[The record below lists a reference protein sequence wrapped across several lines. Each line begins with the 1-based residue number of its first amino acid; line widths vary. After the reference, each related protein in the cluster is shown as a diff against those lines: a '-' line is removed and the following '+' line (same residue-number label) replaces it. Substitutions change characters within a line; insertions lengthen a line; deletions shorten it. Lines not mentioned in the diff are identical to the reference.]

1 MQRTSSISAVS
12 ITQSIFFAAMLAVC
26 NYATAQKS
34 PIKTPSPLPSDVT
47 PKVFEGECGDFLG
60 HYGPMDFRSAHPD
73 DRRVVERFHFDNEYA
88 AFLKGKTTANTIGS
102 SGLAVGAGFQYV
114 LKSFPNHPTALYAM
128 EQLGFRLKSERLP
141 GTQYP
146 LECWF
151 VRAFKITPD
160 DPVVRAMYGIYL
172 ANRGRSKEAI
182 HNLEL
187 ADQALSDDPN
197 MQYNIGLM
205 NFKLGRFDQAQM
217 NSMRAKKIG
226 FQLDGLEKMLKRS
239 GHWIPTLLLPVE
251 ETDASALPHLSDTDN
266 TKNTVQ

>member
-1 MQRTSSISAVS
+1 MQRHSLFSTASFVHTFFLATILTFCSCAV
-12 ITQSIFFAAMLAVC
+12 
-26 NYATAQKS
+26 AQKS

-73 DRRVVERFHFDNEYA
+73 DRRIVERYHFDNEYA
-88 AFLKGKTTANTIGS
+88 AFLRGKTTANTIGS
-102 SGLAVGAGFQYV
+102 SGLAVGSGFQYT

-128 EQLGFRLKSERLP
+128 EQLGIRLKSERLP

-172 ANRGRSKEAI
+172 ANRRRTKEAI
-182 HNLEL
+182 HNLEI

-205 NFKLGRFDQAQM
+205 NFKLGRFDQAQI
-217 NSMRAKKIG
+217 NSMRAEKLG
-226 FQLDGLEKMLKRS
+226 FRLDGLEKLLKRS
-239 GHWIPTLLLPVE
+239 GHWNPTTTLPVE
-251 ETDASALPHLSDTDN
+251 KTDVTATTDPSD
-266 TKNTVQ
+266 KE